1 MAGEGPW
8 ACCCACKCMHA
19 VREDDILCGGCSD
32 LWIRA
37 LAGDGRVRHVP
48 DEGRYAASQFRRAR
62 LSG

>member
-1 MAGEGPW
+1 
-8 ACCCACKCMHA
+8 MHA